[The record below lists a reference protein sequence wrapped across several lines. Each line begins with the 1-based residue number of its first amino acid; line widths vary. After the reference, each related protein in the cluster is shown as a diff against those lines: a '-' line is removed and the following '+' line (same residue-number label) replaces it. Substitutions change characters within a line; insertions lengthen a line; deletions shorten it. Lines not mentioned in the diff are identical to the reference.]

1 MNSKNNHNCND
12 NNIIKITSNTEY
24 NIFYDLKKCILFFRG
39 NNKLITLDNNIYIN
53 NDSPKHH
60 SPKHC
65 NHHDI
70 YEKIE
75 EIIDEK
81 LEQEIKIN
89 YNLFKFIGK
98 YNDIDLPDINVNDLS
113 LALVNIENETINVY
127 LYVAQNKNYENL
139 NCGWNNLGVLINLLD
154 CSETI
159 SSNSVSN
166 SSCNCNNSS
175 LIVLNNLSVL
185 TNIFDA
191 NKFKCNNNS
200 NIFLPNKFY
209 LYKFRNKINDNIST
223 TIDGYIVSNSGTYLV
238 NYNISWFY
246 SVVNNDSSDSSS
258 SDECSHN
265 VHISSKESI
274 MVIVC
279 KIDNNIIEPIN
290 SSIYEGKSSKYRSN
304 ISHSFKSN
312 FSNGEQIILL
322 IYNLSIEGNK
332 LLINI
337 NNDTYLSLEK
347 IL

>member
-39 NNKLITLDNNIYIN
+39 NNKLITLDNNIYI
-53 NDSPKHH
+53 DSD

-98 YNDIDLPDINVNDLS
+98 YNDIDLPDININDLS
-113 LALVNIENETINVY
+113 IALVNIDNETINVY
-127 LYVAQNKNYENL
+127 LYVALNKNYGNL
-139 NCGWNNLGVLINLLD
+139 NCGWNNLGVLFNLLD

-166 SSCNCNNSS
+166 SNCNYNNSS

-185 TNIFDA
+185 TNIYDA
-191 NKFKCNNNS
+191 NKFKCNNNN

-209 LYKFRNKINDNIST
+209 LYKFTNKINNNTST
-223 TIDGYIVSNSGTYLV
+223 TIDGYIVLSNGTYLV

-246 SVVNNDSSDSSS
+246 SVDNGDSSDSSS
-258 SDECSHN
+258 SDECLHN

-274 MVIVC
+274 MIIVC
-279 KIDNNIIEPIN
+279 KIINNNSVQPIN

-322 IYNLSIEGNK
+322 IYNLNSEGNK

-337 NNDTYLSLEK
+337 TDDTYLSLKK

>member
-24 NIFYDLKKCILFFRG
+24 NIFYDSKKSILFFKG

-53 NDSPKHH
+53 NDSPKHY

-98 YNDIDLPDINVNDLS
+98 YNDDDLPDINIDDLS

-127 LYVAQNKNYENL
+127 LYVAFNKKYENL
-139 NCGWNNLGVLINLLD
+139 NCGWNNLGVLFNLLD

-166 SSCNCNNSS
+166 SSCNYNNSS
-175 LIVLNNLSVL
+175 LIVLNKLEIL
-185 TNIFDA
+185 TNFFDA
-191 NKFKCNNNS
+191 SKFKDS
-200 NIFLPNKFY
+200 TYDIFLPNNFY
-209 LYKFRNKINDNIST
+209 LYKFTKKINDKIETSINGYTVLST
-223 TIDGYIVSNSGTYLV
+223 GTYLV
-238 NYNISWFY
+238 NYNIAWFY
-246 SVVNNDSSDSSS
+246 SIVNDDSDNSS
-258 SDECSHN
+258 SDECLHN

-279 KIDNNIIEPIN
+279 KIINNNSIQPIN

-304 ISHSFKSN
+304 ISHSFKSE

-322 IYNLSIEGNK
+322 IYNLSSESNK

-337 NNDTYLSLEK
+337 TNDTYLSLEK